1 MRVKPIGIIH
11 SPFQQATG
19 TPIQPRF
26 SDGTEG
32 SVEVFSEFLPGLKDL
47 EGFDR
52 IWLLYWFDRA
62 GFENCDLVVRPYLD
76 DTPRGVFATRAPA
89 RPNPIGLSA
98 VRLLEVQGNTLR
110 IRDVDILEGTPL
122 LDIKPYFPDFDCFK
136 VARSGWLQGPTFR
149 RAKADSRFEAKEAKA
164 PASTTARQPS
174 ASGRPA
180 LHIRPGSKSRS
191 FALLRRS

>member
-1 MRVKPIGIIH
+1 MRLKPIGIIH

-26 SDGTEG
+26 SEGAEGT
-32 SVEVFSEFLPGLKDL
+32 VEVFSEFLAGLKDL

-52 IWLLYWFDRA
+52 IWLLYWFNRA
-62 GFENCDLVVRPYLD
+62 PIEKCDLVVRPHLD

-98 VRLLEVQGNTLR
+98 VRLLDVRGNKLR

-122 LDIKPYFPDFDCFK
+122 LDIKPYFPLFDCFE
-136 VARSGWLQGPTFR
+136 VARSGWLQGLGLR
-149 RAKADSRFEAKEAKA
+149 RAKADGRFEAKKAKA
-164 PASTTARQPS
+164 PASRTARQPS
-174 ASGRPA
+174 ATGRPA
-180 LHIRPGSKSRS
+180 L
-191 FALLRRS
+191 RRIVEAK